1 MYLWQVSLI
10 IFGQY
15 VNIELFS
22 MKHNVINPKII
33 QTMKVISTLSNLR
46 YFWAA
51 ILDFP
56 AKTTFDWSKFFG
68 TPSGIVRNILKS
80 VYTKFGACVRSVTI
94 GPFFKDNLPY

>member
-15 VNIELFS
+15 VNIDLFT
-22 MKHNVINPKII
+22 MKHNVIIPQII
-33 QTMKVISTLSNLR
+33 QTMKVISLLSNLR

-56 AKTTFDWSKFFG
+56 EKNTFNGSKILG
-68 TPSGIVRNILKS
+68 TPSGIVRYILKS
-80 VYTKFGACVRSVTI
+80 VYTKFGAFIRSVTI